1 MSEKQTDEWR
11 KDFENFKPLRT
22 LPKRTTPNIID
33 TLSSRSTQLDVLF
46 SFLDEKFFK
55 LILRH
60 TNERLLIFASLKKR
74 KIELATLPE
83 IYAVFGIVLVMCYNR
98 LPAMRMYWSKKP
110 ALENLLIKQ
119 TMTRDR
125 FKLLYSKL
133 YFNTPQK
140 PPNAGKLYYL
150 EKVIPMFNTS
160 FQRVRSNSTFQ
171 SIDEMMTKCKGRV
184 GFKQYNP
191 MKPIKRGI
199 KQWDRADSVT
209 GYVYDMQVY
218 FGKGEQKDPDRTL
231 GESVVLKS
239 LSSIPKRELKNVSV
253 CFDRFFSTVNL
264 FKELKCCATGT
275 IQRNRKNLPTM
286 DAKLDKYGS
295 EIFQKNGL
303 TVSRWQDTKE
313 VLVVSNCHKDQI
325 TEVSRKTKTG
335 ERSAV
340 SCPEAIAFYNK
351 YMGGVDHAGQVVSL
365 YDFDRKSNKWWIR
378 VFFKYLQVTTSNAF
392 IVFKELVERPKLP
405 FIDFLV
411 PLSEQLIGHSQRNST
426 KKKKPGR
433 PSTKKPL
440 GDDHLIMVVDHGRF
454 RCVHCFAQKKD
465 LKTDT
470 FCKACDVYLCKHCFH
485 EYHMNLK

>member
-1 MSEKQTDEWR
+1 MTNLKMKIVIRKQDLNL
-11 KDFENFKPLRT
+11 KMA
-22 LPKRTTPNIID
+22 
-33 TLSSRSTQLDVLF
+33 
-46 SFLDEKFFK
+46 
-55 LILRH
+55 
-60 TNERLLIFASLKKR
+60 LLIPTVTNAIQILTMIR
-74 KIELATLPE
+74 EMNTNL
-83 IYAVFGIVLVMCYNR
+83 LVMCYNR

-253 CFDRFFSTVNL
+253 CFDRFF
-264 FKELKCCATGT
+264 
-275 IQRNRKNLPTM
+275 NR
-286 DAKLDKYGS
+286 
-295 EIFQKNGL
+295 
-303 TVSRWQDTKE
+303 
-313 VLVVSNCHKDQI
+313 
-325 TEVSRKTKTG
+325 
-335 ERSAV
+335 
-340 SCPEAIAFYNK
+340 
-351 YMGGVDHAGQVVSL
+351 
-365 YDFDRKSNKWWIR
+365 
-378 VFFKYLQVTTSNAF
+378 
-392 IVFKELVERPKLP
+392 ELVQGVEMLCHRH
-405 FIDFLV
+405 D
-411 PLSEQLIGHSQRNST
+411 ST
-426 KKKKPGR
+426 KSKKPTHDGR
-433 PSTKKPL
+433 
-440 GDDHLIMVVDHGRF
+440 
-454 RCVHCFAQKKD
+454 
-465 LKTDT
+465 
-470 FCKACDVYLCKHCFH
+470 
-485 EYHMNLK
+485 